1 MRFGMGDSHYFPLL
15 FIDLLVNQNIKLYVI
30 DPGFPA
36 PIYHC
41 IYIKPCTTP
50 YNITYN
56 ITYVTLRGLSCTLLL
71 NIQTHVRRHTHTHTL
86 GDTGMVTYTQ
96 TNTRLSSLRFK
107 QGT

>member
-30 DPGFPA
+30 DPGLPA

-56 ITYVTLRGLSCTLLL
+56 ITYVTLGGLSCTLLL